1 MKNLF
6 FVFLSILIFY
16 SCDFKKST
24 HKDFITGLSTAGDG
38 LSCEDV
44 SILSDD
50 NVVRRSTFTFGEVIT
65 FKFKDIE
72 GFNEEN
78 GTVFPGMSI
87 LIRDSENNVVLQNE
101 DVYANNSEGINYSP
115 LVLHAEATLARPI
128 HSGKQYNLLI
138 KIWDKKGDGKLSAEM
153 SFDVKPNDK
162 ISVSKNNC
170 NYDEVYLFSE
180 NNDRVITDNSIRF
193 GENVFLIFEGV
204 KEFVEETEKIYPG
217 LSLIIRDY
225 KGEVILSNQDLF
237 GEYEQTGIEA
247 SDFRDRVSANFWFNG
262 SEANNPLS
270 LEAKLWDKKSDKFI
284 SVRTSLNLN

>member
-16 SCDFKKST
+16 SCDFKKSA
-24 HKDFITGLSTAGDG
+24 HKDLITGLSTTGEG
-38 LSCEDV
+38 LSCKDV

-65 FKFKDIE
+65 FKFKNIE

-87 LIRDSENNVVLQNE
+87 LIRDSENNIVLQND
-101 DVYANNSEGINYSP
+101 DVYANYSEGINYSP
-115 LVLHAEATLARPI
+115 LVLYAEATLAKPI
-128 HSGKQYNLLI
+128 YSGKQYNLLI

-162 ISVSKNNC
+162 ISVSKGNC

-180 NNDRVITDNSIRF
+180 KNDKVITDNSIQF

-204 KEFVEETEKIYPG
+204 KEFVEEAEKIYPG
-217 LSLIIRDY
+217 LSLFIRDN
-225 KGEVILSNQDLF
+225 KGEIILRNEDLF
-237 GEYEQTGIEA
+237 NEYEQTGIEA

-270 LEAKLWDKKSDKFI
+270 LEAKLWDRKSDKFI
-284 SVRTSLNLN
+284 YAKTSLNLK

>member
-16 SCDFKKST
+16 SCDFKKSA
-24 HKDFITGLSTAGDG
+24 HKDLITGLSTAGDG

-65 FKFKDIE
+65 FKFKNIE

-78 GTVFPGMSI
+78 GAVFPGMSI
-87 LIRDSENNVVLQNE
+87 LIRDGENNIVLQND
-101 DVYANNSEGINYSP
+101 DVYANYSEGINYSP
-115 LVLHAEATLARPI
+115 LVLNAEATLARPI
-128 HSGKQYNLLI
+128 HSGKHYNLQI
-138 KIWDKKGDGKLSAEM
+138 KIWDKKGDGKFSAEM

-180 NNDRVITDNSIRF
+180 KYNKVITDNSILF

-217 LSLIIRDY
+217 LSLIIWDNED
-225 KGEVILSNQDLF
+225 EVILSNEDLF
-237 GEYEQTGIEA
+237 SDYAQAGIEA
-247 SDFRDRVSANFWFNG
+247 SEFKNRVSANFWFNG
-262 SEANNPLS
+262 SDANNPLS

-284 SVRTSLNLN
+284 SVKTTLNLK